1 MRLRRL
7 IIFINHLTRMREG
20 HFCAAGL
27 DAITGK
33 HVRPVLRRRNLSTG
47 LLARNG
53 GPFDM
58 AVAIQLDRVRLA
70 PSTPETED
78 YLFDPRRARAL
89 GTVSRDRFWTL
100 LCKVAKPTLSELFGP
115 DLVRR
120 GAASCAVDKG
130 KGEASLGC
138 LVPKARPIL
147 LVKHESGKDKIRMK
161 ITDGE
166 FHLDLG
172 VTDMRLYQEDYVTP
186 DRGIVERVARRLA
199 SQDDAILSV
208 GLTRPFAKT
217 DEQEPVHWLQ
227 VNNIHLKENPV
238 WQLG

>member
-1 MRLRRL
+1 MRPRRL

-27 DAITGK
+27 DAIRCK
-33 HVRPVLRRRNLSTG
+33 HVRPVLRRRNLSTS

-58 AVAIQLDRVRLA
+58 AVAVQLDRARPA
-70 PSTPETED
+70 PSTPEVED
-78 YLFDPRRARAL
+78 YLFDPRRARPL
-89 GTVSRDRFWTL
+89 GAVSPDRFWRL
-100 LCKVAKPTLSELFGP
+100 LCRVAKPTLSELFGP

-130 KGEASLGC
+130 KGMASLGC
-138 LVPKARPIL
+138 LLPAARPIL
-147 LVKHESGKDKIRMK
+147 LVRHQSGKDKIRMK
-161 ITDGE
+161 VTDGK
-166 FHLDLG
+166 FYLDLG
-172 VTDMRLYQEDYVTP
+172 VTDMRLYQDDHVTP
-186 DRGIVERVARRLA
+186 DRRVVERVARRLT

-217 DEQEPVHWLQ
+217 NEQEPVHWLQ
-227 VNNIHLKENPV
+227 VNNIHLKENPL
-238 WQLG
+238 WQLC